1 MIRPLTVVLALWYF
15 FAAATHAGLL
25 PITASAG
32 TAAAIVE
39 TALGLVLL
47 ASVIG
52 PLRPLIAYVVAL
64 AGTLF
69 GFAIVVARG
78 LSGFDLLVHVVML
91 AGLAI
96 GFALIWRGRT
106 RPT

>member
-1 MIRPLTVVLALWYF
+1 MIRAFTTALVLWYF

-25 PITASAG
+25 PIAASAG
-32 TAAAIVE
+32 TGAAIVE
-39 TALGLVLL
+39 SALGVVLL
-47 ASVIG
+47 ASVAG
-52 PLRPLIAYVVAL
+52 PLRPLLAYGIAL

-69 GFAIVVARG
+69 GFSLVIARQLG
-78 LSGFDLLVHVVML
+78 GFDLLVHVVML

-96 GFALIWRGRT
+96 GLVLIVRGRT